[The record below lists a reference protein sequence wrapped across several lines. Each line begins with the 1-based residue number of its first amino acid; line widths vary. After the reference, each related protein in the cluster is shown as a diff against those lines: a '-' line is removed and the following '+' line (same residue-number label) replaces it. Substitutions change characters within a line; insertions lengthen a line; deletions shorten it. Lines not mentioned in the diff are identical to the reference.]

1 MKNFDT
7 IAKMSMGA
15 LLTILV
21 CVGGQYIWN
30 NNAKDKCRLNPN
42 LNLIF
47 VDSFMGDV
55 FECRRY
61 K

>member
-30 NNAKDKCRLNPN
+30 NNAKDKCRLNSK
-42 LNLIF
+42 LHLIYM
-47 VDSFMGDV
+47 DSFIGDT
-55 FECRRY
+55 FDCRRY
-61 K
+61 L